1 MHPVLRGTED
11 DCISVSFAGQL
22 GELPGGIA
30 VAVHQLH
37 G

>member
-1 MHPVLRGTED
+1 MHPALRRTQD
-11 DCISVSFAGQL
+11 DCISMSFAGQL

-30 VAVHQLH
+30 VALHQLH